1 MAKDYASRGRRSS
14 ASPARLPGWIWLLA
28 GLSFGLVVATAV
40 YIGRPPE
47 PIPSGTVTAAPK
59 KPRPKIDIPPKEEP
73 RFGFYTLLE
82 SEQVVVSGDPTPAPQ
97 TAKQKPREIETSI
110 PVATETVEES
120 NPATPGTPAQTN
132 EKYLILAGS
141 FRDASNAEKHKATLA
156 LTGIEAGIETV
167 QGQDNVTWHRVRIGP
182 RNSLESAKLA
192 VDQLKINGFDGRVV
206 TVK

>member
-47 PIPSGTVTAAPK
+47 PIPSGTATAAPK
-59 KPRPKIDIPPKEEP
+59 KPRPKINIPPKEEP

-82 SEQVVVSGDPTPAPQ
+82 SEQVVVSSDPAPQ
-97 TAKQKPREIETSI
+97 AAKQKPREIEASSPIT
-110 PVATETVEES
+110 AETVAEA
-120 NPATPGTPAQTN
+120 NPATTEAPGH

-141 FRDASNAEKHKATLA
+141 FRDASNAEMHKATLA
-156 LTGIEAGIETV
+156 LSGIEAGIETV
-167 QGQDNVTWHRVRIGP
+167 QGQDDVTWHRVRIGP
-182 RNSLESAKLA
+182 RNSLESANLA
-192 VDQLKINGFDGRVV
+192 VNQLKINGFDGRVV